1 MELGNKKT
9 DKKQRKSTSKMDCG
23 PKYSKVS
30 ESLRCVTSGS
40 VQCSMFCGGRQCKY
54 EGQARWRDSDMAIKG
69 LYSSWYV
76 SHFIRYSEYSILQFT
91 KD

>member
-1 MELGNKKT
+1 MEMRNKNLNR
-9 DKKQRKSTSKMDCG
+9 KQRNSKTAAVQKMDCG

-30 ESLRCVTSGS
+30 ESLRYFTSGS

-54 EGQARWRDSDMAIKG
+54 EGQAKWSDSEMVIKG

-76 SHFIRYSEYSILQFT
+76 YLFFV
-91 KD
+91 

>member
-1 MELGNKKT
+1 METKNKSSNR
-9 DKKQRKSTSKMDCG
+9 KQRNSNSTAQKMDCG

-30 ESLRCVTSGS
+30 ESLRYITSGS

-54 EGQARWRDSDMAIKG
+54 EGQAKWSESEMVIKG

-76 SHFIRYSEYSILQFT
+76 YLFYV
-91 KD
+91 

>member
-1 MELGNKKT
+1 MEMWSKNSER
-9 DKKQRKSTSKMDCG
+9 KQRSKSTHKMDCG

-30 ESLRCVTSGS
+30 ESLRYITSGS

-54 EGQARWRDSDMAIKG
+54 EGQAKWSDSEMVIKG

-76 SHFIRYSEYSILQFT
+76 SFFYSLFSL
-91 KD
+91 KSR

>member
-1 MELGNKKT
+1 MEGRWTKT
-9 DKKQRKSTSKMDCG
+9 RKTERKQQQSNSTYKMDCG

-30 ESLRCVTSGS
+30 ESLRYVTSGS

-54 EGQARWRDSDMAIKG
+54 EGQTKWSDSEMVIKG

-76 SHFIRYSEYSILQFT
+76 FICCLVEV
-91 KD
+91 